1 MEAVSALK
9 VGCGKFFHGEGVI
22 SLLAGEIMRLGG
34 KALLVGGPT
43 SVDRV
48 MDAARESLDAAG
60 VSCVVRRHT
69 DYCTVAWAE
78 TYAALARSEGCTVL
92 VGVGGGKCIDEMKCA
107 AHFAGLPIITVPT
120 SIATCVATSM
130 VCIMYNEKGQR
141 APAVNLSK
149 EVDVCIADTGLIASA
164 PRRTL
169 AAGILDSMAKMPECF
184 HQKKIG
190 SYRDCTLEEYIQVV
204 NSRAAPPFL

>member
-78 TYAALARSEGCTVL
+78 TTPRWPGRKAARSWWVWG
-92 VGVGGGKCIDEMKCA
+92 A
-107 AHFAGLPIITVPT
+107 
-120 SIATCVATSM
+120 
-130 VCIMYNEKGQR
+130 
-141 APAVNLSK
+141 
-149 EVDVCIADTGLIASA
+149 ASA
-164 PRRTL
+164 STR
-169 AAGILDSMAKMPECF
+169 
-184 HQKKIG
+184 
-190 SYRDCTLEEYIQVV
+190 
-204 NSRAAPPFL
+204 

>member
-92 VGVGGGKCIDEMKCA
+92 VGVGGGKCIDEVKCA
-107 AHFAGLPIITVPT
+107 AHFAGLPIITVPPP
-120 SIATCVATSM
+120 SPPAWPPRWSAL
-130 VCIMYNEKGQR
+130 CIMRR
-141 APAVNLSK
+141 AN
-149 EVDVCIADTGLIASA
+149 G
-164 PRRTL
+164 PRPST
-169 AAGILDSMAKMPECF
+169 
-184 HQKKIG
+184 
-190 SYRDCTLEEYIQVV
+190 
-204 NSRAAPPFL
+204 